1 MNASSPDQ
9 APDPLYGVQF
19 GTIRRQKI
27 EGKALPLLISPLLVQ
42 LGMMI
47 SGIIRD
53 YHYPAA
59 GFSAGAPELLEEAQ
73 ERLGIKAVFLPQKD
87 EFTIAQAHRPEI
99 ADTAM
104 GWIMQDYRVSSLR
117 WHPHATART
126 VLLETDFVH
135 GP

>member
-1 MNASSPDQ
+1 MNASSPNQ
-9 APDPLYGVQF
+9 APDPLYGVQL

-27 EGKALPLLISPLLVQ
+27 EFKALSLLGSPLLVH

-59 GFSAGAPELLEEAQ
+59 RFSAGAPEVLEEAQ
-73 ERLGIKAVFLPQKD
+73 ERLGIKAGFLSQEN
-87 EFTIAQAHRPEI
+87 EFTIAQAHCPEV
-99 ADTAM
+99 ANAAM
-104 GWIMQDYRVSSLR
+104 GRMMQDYWGPSLR
-117 WHPHATART
+117 RHPHAAART
-126 VLLETDFVH
+126 VLLKTDFVH

>member
-1 MNASSPDQ
+1 MNASSPNK

-27 EGKALPLLISPLLVQ
+27 EFKALSLLGSPLLVH

-59 GFSAGAPELLEEAQ
+59 RFPAGAPEVLKEAQ
-73 ERLGIKAVFLPQKD
+73 ERLGIKAGFLPQED
-87 EFTIAQAHRPEI
+87 EFTIAQAHRPEV
-99 ADTAM
+99 ADAAM
-104 GWIMQDYRVSSLR
+104 GRMMQDYWVPSLWR
-117 WHPHATART
+117 HPHAAART
-126 VLLETDFVH
+126 VLLKTDFVH
-135 GP
+135 SP